1 MNSHLALR
9 ANMIWC
15 KFFAARAG
23 LKFQP
28 KMKLQPRKGASRGVA
43 TALPNTIER
52 PVTLPVVDSVQ
63 SVQSVDTGNSTLTKC
78 IDLSLATP
86 EILASREL
94 TVNDPCSNVSVS
106 DNTKSLEVGNPS
118 QSEATDALQS
128 EVSFAHTSE
137 VWHSSSGKAVDEV
150 KSGISFLFQ
159 WF

>member
-1 MNSHLALR
+1 
-9 ANMIWC
+9 MIRC

-43 TALPNTIER
+43 AALPNTIER

-63 SVQSVDTGNSTLTKC
+63 SVQSVDTGNITLTKC
-78 IDLSLATP
+78 IDSSLATP
-86 EILASREL
+86 EILASGEL

-106 DNTKSLEVGNPS
+106 DNTKSLEVGHPS
-118 QSEATDALQS
+118 QSEATDTLQS
-128 EVSFAHTSE
+128 EVSVPHTSE